1 MWLLASLVVTCALGA
16 DFGIIGLQNKKA
28 FKLLEILHTGG
39 HRVACF
45 DHDGPLSK
53 SVIARGGISA
63 FSAESVLKFAPVV
76 AVFAE
81 EPHAFV
87 AELPE
92 AARGRELVFFDV
104 PAAQRERLRE
114 LVGAA
119 GAAAVLGEFFNDGDS
134 GHLLQPEGA
143 EALRAAL
150 RQSPANE
157 AAVGDDS
164 GPSRKRDFVSCPW
177 QAPGASLWTQRL
189 QGRDLGC
196 ADELSVCRLFVRLP
210 APEHRL
216 HVFALYKVDVPIRT
230 TDPQGF
236 FQAFN
241 GSVLPP
247 TAEQAAAHP
256 NGRCD
261 SWLTV
266 GAEAGPT
273 CATLDP
279 SFDREAFQSRGE
291 IARDTGFFCANP
303 REPNAS
309 PATAQKPPNT
319 ADSILV
325 AQLVTR
331 PGFELKGQ
339 VTLISSDE
347 RKQQTTVKQS
357 FDCNCQ

>member
-1 MWLLASLVVTCALGA
+1 MGVFVLACVVVCALGA
-16 DFGIIGLQNKKA
+16 DFGIIGLNKKA
-28 FKLLEILHTGG
+28 FKLLDILRSGE

-45 DHDGPLSK
+45 DRDGPLGK
-53 SVIARGGISA
+53 SVIAKGGISA
-63 FSAESVLKFAPVV
+63 FSEESVFKFAPVV

-81 EPHAFV
+81 DAHAFV
-87 AELPE
+87 AALPE
-92 AARGRELVFFDV
+92 AAKGREVVFFDV
-104 PAAQRERLRE
+104 DATQHERLR
-114 LVGAA
+114 GAAA
-119 GAAAVLGEFFNDGDS
+119 GAGATAVFGEFFNDGDS
-134 GHLLQPEGA
+134 AHLLQSTGA

-150 RQSPANE
+150 RKSPANVE
-157 AAVGDDS
+157 AVGDDS
-164 GPSRKRDFVSCPW
+164 SAIHKRSFITCPW
-177 QAPGASLWTQRL
+177 QAPGASLWTQQLDSRE
-189 QGRDLGC
+189 LGC

-210 APEHRL
+210 AAEHRL
-216 HVFALYKVDVPIRT
+216 HVLALYKVDNPIRT

-236 FQAFN
+236 YQAFN

-247 TAEQAAAHP
+247 SAEEAAAHP

-266 GAEAGPT
+266 GAAEGPT

-279 SFDREAFQSRGE
+279 SFDRKAFQSGGL

-309 PATAQKPPNT
+309 PATADKPPNT
-319 ADSILV
+319 SDSILV

-339 VTLISSDE
+339 ATIISSDE
-347 RKQQTTVKQS
+347 RKQQTTIKQS